1 MHAIFGLR
9 LSYAI
14 VQNTNIFLHRQT
26 VDIRQLMLNPYEVI
40 RAAPWL
46 RDEVDMVFL
55 CVHKDLYGL
64 APLFSPARSFSL
76 TSIQLAKMVMNP
88 WHFFLEKTTATPK
101 TWTKCTRIKSL
112 KNCILTTPFVP
123 TPYMFHLQR
132 FILNVV
138 QVSDIILQLLTF
150 LDSSNWPHASS
161 LSSDS
166 PHLAWYNVLLSAP
179 MSVPAFYRY
188 TGSLRTLK
196 NVENELCG
204 FFLGGGGCTSRT
216 QKNSH
221 RIYTSP

>member
-101 TWTKCTRIKSL
+101 TWTIWTRTKSL
-112 KNCILTTPFVP
+112 K
-123 TPYMFHLQR
+123 M
-132 FILNVV
+132 
-138 QVSDIILQLLTF
+138 VSWQL
-150 LDSSNWPHASS
+150 S
-161 LSSDS
+161 LSQIPMCFISKDS
-166 PHLAWYNVLLSAP
+166 FKCWPGLWHNPPVTDLFGFIELAP
-179 MSVPAFYRY
+179 
-188 TGSLRTLK
+188 
-196 NVENELCG
+196 C
-204 FFLGGGGCTSRT
+204 
-216 QKNSH
+216 
-221 RIYTSP
+221 I